1 MDDRDE
7 LGAAFASVRGL
18 IVTAAVF
25 SCAVNLLMLTG
36 PLFMLQVYDRV
47 LASGS
52 EATLLA
58 LVVLIAGL
66 FAAMGLLNFIRGR
79 ILARAGAEIQTRL
92 DPRVFAAVL
101 QRAVAPD
108 ERSKPNAALR
118 DLESIQQFLS
128 SPGPFAFF
136 DAPWIPVYLGAIF
149 VLHATLGVFATVV
162 AVGMLGIALLNAWRS
177 AGLEG
182 EARRAMGSAEKRA
195 DSLRREAET
204 LRALGM
210 GGRTLALWQVERR
223 KALGAQIAHSDRTGG
238 YQALTATL
246 RMFLQSAV
254 LGLGAWLTIRG
265 ETTAGAMIAA
275 SILMGRALAPV
286 DQMVGHWKG
295 FSRARAA
302 RTNLRAF
309 LKATPVPRTRLDLP
323 RAVGALRVEALVA
336 APPGIRSPTVAGV
349 TLSVDPGEALGVIG
363 ESASGK
369 STLARVLAGIWP
381 PISGEVRL
389 DGAEI
394 GQWDPEVLGA
404 QIGYLPQEIGLIAGT
419 VSRNIARFHPEP
431 DAREIVL
438 AAQRAGAHEM
448 ILGLADGYQTEL
460 GDDGAGLSGGQ
471 RQRIG
476 MARALYGD
484 PVLLILDEPNAHLD
498 APGEEAVIA
507 AIRGAKSR
515 GRAVVVMAHRPS
527 AIALCD
533 TLVMMR
539 AGRVVESGP
548 RDEVLRRVTVGPAGA
563 ARGGRA

>member
-1 MDDRDE
+1 MNNKDE

-18 IVTAAVF
+18 IWIAALF

-47 LASGS
+47 LASKS

-66 FAAMGLLNFIRGR
+66 FTAMGLLNFIRGR

-101 QRAVAPD
+101 QRAVAPG

-149 VLHATLGVFATVV
+149 VLHSTLGFFATAAAVV
-162 AVGMLGIALLNAWRS
+162 MLCIALMNAWRS
-177 AGLEG
+177 SGLES
-182 EARRAMGSAEKRA
+182 EARQAMGGAEKRA
-195 DSLRREAET
+195 ESLRREAET

-210 GGRTLALWQVERR
+210 GGRTLAVWQVERR
-223 KALGAQIAHSDRTGG
+223 KALGAQIAHSDRAGG
-238 YQALTATL
+238 YQAMTMTL

-254 LGLGAWLTIRG
+254 LGLGAWLTIQG

-309 LKATPVPRTRLDLP
+309 LNATPAPRPRMDLP
-323 RAVGALRVEALVA
+323 QAVGALQVEALVA
-336 APPGIRSPTVAGV
+336 APPGIRTPTIMGV
-349 TLSVDPGEALGVIG
+349 TLAVNPGEALGVIG

-381 PISGEVRL
+381 HMSGEVRL
-389 DGAEI
+389 DGADI
-394 GQWDPEVLGA
+394 GQWDQEALGA

-419 VSRNIARFHPEP
+419 VSQNIARFHPEP

-476 MARALYGD
+476 MARAMYGD

-515 GRAVVVMAHRPS
+515 GRSVIVMAHRPS

-533 TLVMMR
+533 NLVMMR
-539 AGRVVESGP
+539 AGRVVDSGP
-548 RDEVLRRVTVGPAGA
+548 RDDVLRRVTAGP
-563 ARGGRA
+563 RTTPREGRA